1 MPGWAARGRAKALLM
16 TQVLP
21 GQLSTCPGCHSEVL
35 IVLEVDHGTAT
46 CSWAPPSPA
55 AAVPSAGSPGCAP
68 RPRRHQQGALAVP
81 PVPSQ
86 QAALAVTP
94 PAPSSAGSPGCAAHP
109 IVVGREPWLCRPLC
123 RWRQGGLA
131 VPPVPYALVALPSE
145 AHACGLEPSANT
157 WSWGHRNA
165 RPCGSLHG
173 QPLGAG
179 VGKSH
184 FPGA

>member
-1 MPGWAARGRAKALLM
+1 MGSQGQGQGSSHDPGSPRTTEHVPGVPLRGSDCVRGGPRDSNVLLG
-16 TQVLP
+16 P
-21 GQLSTCPGCHSEVL
+21 SFPSRCCAFSGQPWLCPPAPSSST
-35 IVLEVDHGTAT
+35 
-46 CSWAPPSPA
+46 
-55 AAVPSAGSPGCAP
+55 GSPGCA
-68 RPRRHQQGALAVP
+68 

-131 VPPVPYALVALPSE
+131 VPPVPYTLVALPSE